1 MANSQAAFWGQEN
14 AVKKKGSCQLDV
26 EEEAWE
32 VQNKGIKGM
41 KQKID

>member
-1 MANSQAAFWGQEN
+1 MANSYAAFWGQEN

-26 EEEAWE
+26 EEATRA
-32 VQNKGIKGM
+32 VQNKGIKDM